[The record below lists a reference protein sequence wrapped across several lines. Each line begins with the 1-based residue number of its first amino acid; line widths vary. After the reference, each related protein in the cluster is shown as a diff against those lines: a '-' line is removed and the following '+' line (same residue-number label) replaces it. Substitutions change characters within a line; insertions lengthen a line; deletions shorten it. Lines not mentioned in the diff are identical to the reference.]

1 MLISNSKLVHEGD
14 TFIALKGS
22 KYDGHDFIDEAINNG
37 ASKLI
42 VEHGVYDVETLQVVD
57 TKEYLHDY
65 LKNNHVDIKV
75 IGVTGTNGKTT
86 TCFLIY
92 QLLNKLNVKCAYIG
106 TIGYY
111 VEDNVEELDNT
122 TPSSL
127 ELYNLFKRS
136 KDLGCQV
143 IVMETS
149 SQALDQGRC
158 DYIDFDYG
166 IFTNLTQDH
175 LDYHGNLDAY
185 VLAKQK
191 LFNRI
196 KPDGIGI
203 VNIDDPYSSYFK
215 INNYVTY
222 GFNDSDYK
230 IEMDDDFKI
239 NNDVY
244 KFKLIGKHNV
254 YNMAS
259 AIVLLNQ
266 FGFTYDDIFND
277 VYTSNSPTGRMEC
290 ITSNTNRIIIDYA
303 HTPDAVLNVINAVKE
318 IEHNKIIVLIG
329 CGGNRDKT
337 KRPIMGS
344 IATRNADYVIFT
356 NDNPRFEKDTEIIK
370 DIISGVDTNNYE
382 IELNREFAI
391 KKGIQLLSKNDILL
405 VLGKGHEKYQIIND
419 QKLYFD
425 DRKIVIDNIN

>member
-22 KYDGHDFIDEAINNG
+22 KYDGHDFIEEAIKNG
-37 ASKLI
+37 ANKLI
-42 VEHGVYDVETLQVVD
+42 VEHGVYNMETLQVVD
-57 TKEYLHDY
+57 TKEYLRDY
-65 LKNNHVDIKV
+65 LKNNKVDIKV

-111 VEDNVEELDNT
+111 VDDIVEELDNT

-143 IVMETS
+143 IVMEAS

-158 DYIDFDYG
+158 DYIDFDYA

-196 KPDGIGI
+196 KPGGVGI

-290 ITSNTNRIIIDYA
+290 ITSNSNKIIIDYA

-318 IEHNKIIVLIG
+318 IDHNKIIVLVG

-344 IATRNADYVIFT
+344 IATNNADYVIFT
-356 NDNPRFEKDTEIIK
+356 NDNPRFEKDT
-370 DIISGVDTNNYE
+370 DIIEDILKGVDTDNYE

-425 DRKIVIDNIN
+425 DRKIVVNNIN